1 MFCSLSAGAR
11 LARVSLNKHFQ
22 TAQEPMDVYNQFTML
37 RESDLSK

>member
-22 TAQEPMDVYNQFTML
+22 TAQEPMDVYNKLTKL
-37 RESDLSK
+37 